1 MPLSLPTVPHGFTS
15 KSAFFT
21 IGDEGL
27 RNVWKSYGVC
37 QTKVHLCEW
46 NGSQLVQPSD
56 LFFQRPV
63 VLPVVPGLTS
73 ECDQKPPAS
82 YGLSFKRQV
91 SPEDSRN
98 YTIVLVEG
106 DCNLPRVTSDPITLF
121 GEWSNSSVALINS

>member
-1 MPLSLPTVPHGFTS
+1 MPFSLPTVPHGFTS
-15 KSAFFT
+15 ESAFFT

-46 NGSQLVQPSD
+46 NDSRLVQASD
-56 LFFQRPV
+56 LFQPPV
-63 VLPVVPGLTS
+63 VELTS
-73 ECDQKPPAS
+73 ECDQKPPSS
-82 YGLSFKRQV
+82 YGLRFNRQV

-98 YTIVLVEG
+98 YTVVLVEG

-121 GEWSNSSVALINS
+121 GEWSNIV